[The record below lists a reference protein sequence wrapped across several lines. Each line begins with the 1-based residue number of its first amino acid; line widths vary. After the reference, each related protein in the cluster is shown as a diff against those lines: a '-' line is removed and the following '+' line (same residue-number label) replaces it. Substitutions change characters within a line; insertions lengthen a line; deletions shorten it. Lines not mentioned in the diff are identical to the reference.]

1 MRIDIEAVGQLSE
14 LERRMSLILIQR
26 ETFPLL
32 ETQIK
37 PGVFDVHEGTTSD
50 LRRGWSVPR
59 VDGCQKAVCEVNPVL
74 LGAQNGR
81 REAHSDLSAP
91 KGC

>member
-1 MRIDIEAVGQLSE
+1 LSE

-37 PGVFDVHEGTTSD
+37 PGVFDVHKGTTSD
-50 LRRGWSVPR
+50 LRRGGQPQEPTGVKMQF
-59 VDGCQKAVCEVNPVL
+59 VK
-74 LGAQNGR
+74 
-81 REAHSDLSAP
+81 
-91 KGC
+91 